1 MEVLVQIDRLS
12 PRVGGLLSKN
22 KLYPYMYRGVAAN
35 IDEIIENGSYVVSAG
50 VSTNLPTD
58 AYSYGVLEV
67 FGGESFIAQRYTP
80 HSNYS
85 GNYGEYTRVRYKED
99 WGNWRFIAYSTSV

>member
-1 MEVLVQIDRLS
+1 MESGGHSVLLFSRL
-12 PRVGGLLSKN
+12 GGLLSKN

-35 IDEIIENGSYVVSAG
+35 IDEIIKNGSYVVSAG
-50 VSTNLPTD
+50 ASTNLPTD

-80 HSNYS
+80 HSDYS
-85 GNYGEYTRVRYKED
+85 GNYGEYSRVRYNGT
-99 WGNWRFIAYSTSV
+99 WTSWRFIPYNK